1 MENDININALIY
13 YLNWINFQTD
23 KFNKQR
29 YYYHL
34 FKRSPEE
41 ILNEDRNV
49 KKILKKA
56 RSYDKTNKYFRNP

>member
-1 MENDININALIY
+1 MENDMNALIY
-13 YLNWINFQTD
+13 YLNWINFHTEEY
-23 KFNKQR
+23 KKQR

-41 ILNEDRNV
+41 ILNEHRNM

>member
-1 MENDININALIY
+1 MENISDTNALIY
-13 YLNWINFQTD
+13 YLNYINFYENEL
-23 KFNKQR
+23 KKQR
-29 YYYHL
+29 YYYHI

-41 ILNEDRNV
+41 ILNEHRNV